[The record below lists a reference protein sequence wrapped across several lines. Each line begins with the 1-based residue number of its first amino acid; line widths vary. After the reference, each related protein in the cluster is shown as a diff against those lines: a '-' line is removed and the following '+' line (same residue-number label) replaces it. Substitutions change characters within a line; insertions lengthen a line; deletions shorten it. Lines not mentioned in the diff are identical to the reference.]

1 MRGTAAQVSEEAVLP
16 PGLLVSVPPGRLAAA
31 FAALCPLQPVRM
43 EPAGLV
49 CAPRSAP
56 EAARAAL
63 AACPF
68 PAHPLAEVP
77 GWLDPP
83 AAMIAGWYRRSPAHL
98 AAPAGVRELVQA
110 AGEGFGPGDHPTTTM
125 CLAALEGLP
134 GGPALDVGC
143 GSGLLAQAWAALGRG
158 PTTALDV
165 DPRAVDQAR
174 RSLAAAGRAHAVEV
188 RQAPIESLAAA
199 DLAGRTLLANVP
211 EGAHRAL
218 LARVASPPAA
228 IVLSGIRPAAAGALR
243 DAWEALGLRPDGAWE
258 RGGFACLRMV
268 GG

>member
-1 MRGTAAQVSEEAVLP
+1 MLP
-16 PGLLVSVPPGRLAAA
+16 PGLAVTVSRDALAQGWPH
-31 FAALCPLQPVRM
+31 LCPLQPVRR
-43 EPAGLV
+43 EDDVVV

-68 PAHPLAEVP
+68 PARPLAEVP
-77 GWLDPP
+77 GWPDPP

-158 PTTALDV
+158 PTIALDV

-174 RSLAAAGRAHAVEV
+174 RSLAAAGRAGAVEV
-188 RQAPIESLAAA
+188 RRAPIESLAAA
-199 DLAGRTLLANVP
+199 DLAGRALLANVP
-211 EGAHRAL
+211 EEAQRAL
-218 LARVASPPAA
+218 LARVSGPPSA
-228 IVLSGIRPAAAGALR
+228 IVLSGIRPGAAGALR
-243 DAWEALGLRPDGAWE
+243 DAWQALGLRPDGAWE

>member
-1 MRGTAAQVSEEAVLP
+1 VLP
-16 PGLLVSVPPGRLAAA
+16 PGLLVAVPPAGLAAA
-31 FAALCPLQPVRM
+31 VAALCPLQPVRL

-63 AACPF
+63 AASPF

-77 GWLDPP
+77 GWPDPP
-83 AAMIAGWYRRSPAHL
+83 AAMIAGWYRRSPIHL

-110 AGEGFGPGDHPTTTM
+110 TGVGFGPGDHPTTTM
-125 CLAALEGLP
+125 CLAALEGLA

-158 PTTALDV
+158 PVIALDV

-174 RSLAAAGRAHAVEV
+174 RSLAAAGRAGTVEV
-188 RQAPIESLAAA
+188 RRAPIESLAAA
-199 DLAGRTLLANVP
+199 DLAGRALLANVP
-211 EGAHRAL
+211 EGAQRAL
-218 LARVASPPAA
+218 LARVSGPPSA

-243 DAWEALGLRPDGAWE
+243 DAWQAHGLRPDGAWE

>member
-1 MRGTAAQVSEEAVLP
+1 VLP
-16 PGLLVSVPPGRLAAA
+16 PGLLVAAPPERLAAA
-31 FAALCPLQPVRM
+31 FPALCPLQPVRM
-43 EPAGLV
+43 EAAGLV

-63 AACPF
+63 ASCPF
-68 PAHPLAEVP
+68 PACALAEVP
-77 GWLDPP
+77 GWPDPP

-98 AAPAGVRELVQA
+98 AAPDGVRELVQA
-110 AGEGFGPGDHPTTTM
+110 PGEGFGPGDHPTTAM
-125 CLAALEGLP
+125 CLEALEALP
-134 GGPALDVGC
+134 DGPALDIGC
-143 GSGLLAQAWAALGRG
+143 GSGLLVQAWVALGRG
-158 PTTALDV
+158 PTIALDV

-174 RSLAAAGRAHAVEV
+174 RSLAAAGRAYGIEV
-188 RQAPIESLAAA
+188 RQAPIESLAAGA
-199 DLAGRTLLANVP
+199 LAGRTLLANVP

-218 LARVASPPAA
+218 LARAADPPAA

-268 GG
+268 AG